1 MFPING
7 AEIWRNKITEA
18 LKETF
23 DELPQEASY
32 PHIYTAAA
40 TVVRR
45 ILAERSSTA
54 VARHSSHGDKQVY
67 YLSME
72 FLMGRSLKNN
82 LYNLGIAKEFEEAIA
97 SFGVSPENIY
107 SNEPDAGLGNGG
119 LGRLA
124 ACFLDGLATIGKPA
138 MGYSICY
145 EYGIFR
151 QMLTDGWQSEKPDE
165 WLPGGKVW
173 LTEQAEKSV
182 EVHFGGEIEEQWCDG
197 YHRVIHKNY
206 ESVKAVPYDIFVP
219 GYHSPDVSR
228 LRLWKAEAPAID
240 MELFN
245 KGLYP
250 EAFRRMAMAK
260 AISSILYPD
269 DSHMEGKLLRLKQQY
284 FLVCASISDLVSKH
298 LSTYGTLES
307 LPEKAT
313 VHINDT
319 HPTMAIPELMR
330 ILLDECGY
338 PWEKAAD
345 ICFQLFSYTNHT
357 VLPEALER
365 WDVGMFRSLL
375 PRIYTIINEFDRRL
389 KIELCEKGFS
399 IGEIQRMAIVE
410 NGEVRMANLCVFC
423 CHSVNGVSAHHL
435 TVMKNSVFSDLYRA
449 FPERFTSVTNGIAA
463 RRWLCCANPELS
475 SFVKKYAGEDY
486 EYDFHKMSILK
497 NHVNDAN
504 ALSEFELVKRRRK
517 EIFASEIYDVTGRS
531 IDPSSIFDVQAKRL
545 HEYKRQHLNALRIIA
560 LLNETDANPNADIYP
575 RTFIFG
581 AKAAPGYYIAKR
593 IIKLLWCIGR
603 ELSQSRAKDIL
614 RLCFLENY
622 SVTTSEMLMPAADIS
637 EQISLA
643 GTEAS
648 GTGNMKLMLGGAV
661 TLGTLDGANV
671 EIMEAVGEENFIRF
685 GMDSSEVC
693 ALRKRGYRPTDFI
706 DSDPEL
712 KSVLE
717 RLRHGIAGENF
728 SDLAD
733 LIENNDYYM
742 AAADFRSYMQAQLHA
757 QNLYLDRDVWNRM
770 CLTNVAAAPEFFVDR
785 TVSEYCKKI
794 WGM

>member
-1 MFPING
+1 MNG
-7 AEIWRNKITEA
+7 TELWRSKIAEA
-18 LKETF
+18 LRENF
-23 DELPQEASY
+23 GELPENANYS
-32 PHIYTAAA
+32 HIYNASAA
-40 TVVRR
+40 VVRR
-45 ILAERSSTA
+45 LLAERSSTA
-54 VARHSSHGDKQVY
+54 AARHTSRGDKQVY
-67 YLSME
+67 YMSME
-72 FLMGRSLKNN
+72 FLMGRSLKND
-82 LYNLGIAKEFEEAIA
+82 LYNLGVNEEFEAALA

-107 SNEPDAGLGNGG
+107 AQEPDAGLGNGG

-151 QMLTDGWQSEKPDE
+151 QKLTEGWQSEKPDE

-173 LTEQAEKSV
+173 LTEQAEKAV
-182 EVHFGGEIEEQWCDG
+182 EVNFGGEIEEQWCDG

-250 EAFRRMAMAK
+250 DAFRKVAMAK

-269 DSHMEGKLLRLKQQY
+269 DSHREGKLLRLKQQY
-284 FLVCASISDLVSKH
+284 FLVCASVSDIVSRH
-298 LSTYGTLES
+298 LATYGTLEN
-307 LPEKAT
+307 LPEKAAI
-313 VHINDT
+313 HINDT
-319 HPTMAIPELMR
+319 HPTMAIPEIMR

-345 ICFQLFSYTNHT
+345 ICFRLFSYTNHT

-365 WDVGMFRSLL
+365 WDIGMFRSLL

-389 KIELCEKGFS
+389 RLELCEKGFS
-399 IGEIQRMAIVE
+399 IGEIPSMAIVE
-410 NGEVRMANLCVFC
+410 NGEIRMANLCVYC

-435 TVMKNSVFSDLYRA
+435 TVMKNSVFADLYRA

-475 SFVKKYAGEDY
+475 AFVKKHAGADY
-486 EYDFHKMSILK
+486 EYDFRKMSMLK
-497 NHVNDAN
+497 NCADDKGVLREFDA
-504 ALSEFELVKRRRK
+504 VKRRRK
-517 EIFASEIYDVTGRS
+517 ELFASENCDICGHF
-531 IDPSSIFDVQAKRL
+531 IDPTSIFDVQAKRL

-560 LLNETDANPNADIYP
+560 LLNEIEANPNADIYP

-581 AKAAPGYYIAKR
+581 AKAAPGYYVAKR
-593 IIKLLWCIGR
+593 IIKLIWCIGQ
-603 ELSQSRAKDIL
+603 ELSKSAAKDIL
-614 RLCFLENY
+614 HLCFLENY

-648 GTGNMKLMLGGAV
+648 GTSNMKLMLGGAV
-661 TLGTLDGANV
+661 TLGTLDGANI
-671 EIMEAVGEENFIRF
+671 EIMNAAGEENFIRF
-685 GMDSSEVC
+685 GMDSGEVD
-693 ALRKRGYRPTDFI
+693 ALRARGYRPSEFI
-706 DSDPEL
+706 ERDPEL
-712 KSVLE
+712 KVVIE
-717 RLRHGIAGENF
+717 RLRRGIAGENF
-728 SDLAD
+728 SDLAN
-733 LIENNDYYM
+733 LIEKQDFYM
-742 AAADFRSYMQAQLHA
+742 AAADFRSYMDAQQRA
-757 QNLYLDRDVWNRM
+757 QNLYLDRDRWNRM
-770 CLTNVAAAPEFFVDR
+770 CLMNVAAAPEFFVDR
-785 TVSEYCKKI
+785 TVEEYCERI
-794 WGM
+794 WNM

>member
-1 MFPING
+1 MIFING
-7 AEIWRNKITEA
+7 AYLWRNKIAEV
-18 LKETF
+18 LKENF
-23 DELPQEASY
+23 NELPEEADYS
-32 PHIYTAAA
+32 HIYNAAA

-45 ILAERSSTA
+45 LLAERSSTA
-54 VARHSSHGDKQVY
+54 AARHSSHGDKQIY
-67 YLSME
+67 YMSME
-72 FLMGRSLKNN
+72 FLMGRSLKND
-82 LYNLGIAKEFEEAIA
+82 LYNLGINEEFEAALA

-107 SNEPDAGLGNGG
+107 DQEPDAGLGNGG

-151 QMLTDGWQSEKPDE
+151 QLLTEGWQSEKPDE

-173 LTEQAEKSV
+173 LTEQAEKAV
-182 EVHFGGEIEEQWCDG
+182 EVHFGGEIEEWWCDG

-206 ESVKAVPYDIFVP
+206 DSVKAVPYDIFVP

-228 LRLWKAEAPAID
+228 LRLWKSEAPAID

-250 EAFRRMAMAK
+250 DAFRKVAMAK

-269 DSHMEGKLLRLKQQY
+269 DSHLEGKLLRLKQQY
-284 FLVCASISDLVSKH
+284 FLVCASVSDIVTRH
-298 LSTYGTLES
+298 LATYGTLEN
-307 LPEKAT
+307 LPEKAAI
-313 VHINDT
+313 HINDT
-319 HPTMAIPELMR
+319 HPAMAVPELMR

-338 PWEKAAD
+338 SWEKAAD
-345 ICFQLFSYTNHT
+345 ICFRLFSYTNHT
-357 VLPEALER
+357 VLPEALEH
-365 WDVGMFRSLL
+365 WDTGMFRSLL

-389 KIELCEKGFS
+389 RLELCEKGFS
-399 IGEIQRMAIVE
+399 IGEIRRMAIVE
-410 NGEVRMANLCVFC
+410 NNEIRMANLCVYC

-435 TVMKNSVFSDLYRA
+435 TVMKSSVFSDLYSA
-449 FPERFTSVTNGIAA
+449 FPNRFTSVTNGIAA

-475 SFVKKYAGEDY
+475 AFVKKYAGDDY
-486 EYDFHKMSILK
+486 EYDFQKMSMLK
-497 NHVNDAN
+497 KHADDKS
-504 ALSEFELVKRRRK
+504 ALSEFDNVKRRRK
-517 EIFASEIYDVTGRS
+517 EIFASEIYDVNGHS

-545 HEYKRQHLNALRIIA
+545 HEYKRQHLNAMRIIA
-560 LLNETDANPNADIYP
+560 LLNKLEANPNAEVYP

-593 IIKLLWCIGR
+593 IIKLIWCIGQ
-603 ELSQSRAKDIL
+603 ELSKSPAKDLL

-661 TLGTLDGANV
+661 TLGTLDGANI
-671 EIMEAVGEENFIRF
+671 EIMQTAGEENFIRF
-685 GMDSSEVC
+685 GMSSSEVS
-693 ALRKRGYRPTDFI
+693 ALRKQGYRPSDFI
-706 DSDPEL
+706 NSDPEL
-712 KSVLE
+712 KAVIE
-717 RLRHGIAGENF
+717 RLRRGVAGENF

-733 LIENNDYYM
+733 LIENQDHYM
-742 AAADFRSYMQAQLHA
+742 SAADFQSYMKAQTRA
-757 QNLYLDRDVWNRM
+757 QELYLERDLWNKM
-770 CLTNVAAAPEFFVDR
+770 CLMNVAAAPEFFVDR
-785 TVSEYCKKI
+785 TVGEYCEKI
-794 WGM
+794 WGI

>member
-1 MFPING
+1 MNG
-7 AEIWRNKITEA
+7 AELWRNKITET
-18 LKETF
+18 LRTDF
-23 DELPQEASY
+23 GELPENANYS
-32 PHIYTAAA
+32 HIYSACAS
-40 TVVRR
+40 VVRR
-45 ILAERSSTA
+45 LLAERSSVA
-54 VARHSSHGDKQVY
+54 AARHTSRGDKQVY
-67 YLSME
+67 YMSME
-72 FLMGRSLKNN
+72 FLMGRSLKND
-82 LYNLGIAKEFEEAIA
+82 LYNLGIADEFEAALA
-97 SFGVSPENIY
+97 SLGVSPENIY
-107 SNEPDAGLGNGG
+107 AQEPDAGLGNGG

-173 LTEQAEKSV
+173 LTEQAEKAV
-182 EVHFGGEIEEQWCDG
+182 EVNFGGEIEEQWCDG

-245 KGLYP
+245 RGLYP
-250 EAFRRMAMAK
+250 DAFRKVAMAK

-269 DSHMEGKLLRLKQQY
+269 DSHREGKLLRLKQQY
-284 FLVCASISDLVSKH
+284 FLVCASVSDIVSRH
-298 LSTYGTLES
+298 LSTYGTLEN
-307 LPEKAT
+307 LPEKAAI
-313 VHINDT
+313 HINDT

-338 PWEKAAD
+338 PWEKAAH
-345 ICFQLFSYTNHT
+345 ICFRLFSYTNHT

-365 WDVGMFRSLL
+365 WDIGMFRTLL

-389 KIELCEKGFS
+389 RLELREKGFS
-399 IGEIQRMAIVE
+399 IEEIMRMAIVE
-410 NGEVRMANLCVFC
+410 NGEIRMANLCVYC

-475 SFVKKYAGEDY
+475 SFVKKHAGEDY
-486 EYDFHKMSILK
+486 EYDFYKMSMLK
-497 NHVNDAN
+497 NHVGDKGV
-504 ALSEFELVKRRRK
+504 LDEFGAVKRRRK
-517 EIFASEIYDVTGRS
+517 EIFASEIFDVSGQY

-545 HEYKRQHLNALRIIA
+545 HEYKRQHLNAMRIIA
-560 LLNETDANPNADIYP
+560 LLNEIEANPNADIYP

-593 IIKLLWCIGR
+593 IIKLIWCIGQ
-603 ELSQSRAKDIL
+603 ELSESRAKDIL

-661 TLGTLDGANV
+661 TLGTLDGANI
-671 EIMEAVGEENFIRF
+671 EIMNAAGEENFIRF
-685 GMDSSEVC
+685 GMDSGEVDV
-693 ALRKRGYRPTDFI
+693 LRARGYRPSEFI
-706 DSDPEL
+706 ERDPEL
-712 KSVLE
+712 KAVIE
-717 RLRHGIAGENF
+717 RL
-728 SDLAD
+728 
-733 LIENNDYYM
+733 
-742 AAADFRSYMQAQLHA
+742 
-757 QNLYLDRDVWNRM
+757 
-770 CLTNVAAAPEFFVDR
+770 
-785 TVSEYCKKI
+785 
-794 WGM
+794 

>member
-1 MFPING
+1 MNG
-7 AEIWRNKITEA
+7 AELWRNKITET
-18 LKETF
+18 LRTDF
-23 DELPQEASY
+23 GELPENANYS
-32 PHIYTAAA
+32 HIYSACAS
-40 TVVRR
+40 VVRR
-45 ILAERSSTA
+45 LLAERSSVA
-54 VARHSSHGDKQVY
+54 AARHASRGDKQVY
-67 YLSME
+67 YMSME

-82 LYNLGIAKEFEEAIA
+82 LYNLGIADEFEAALA
-97 SFGVSPENIY
+97 SLGVSPENIY
-107 SNEPDAGLGNGG
+107 AQEPDAGLGNGG

-173 LTEQAEKSV
+173 LTEQAEKAV
-182 EVHFGGEIEEQWCDG
+182 EVNFGGEIEEQWCDG

-245 KGLYP
+245 RGLYP
-250 EAFRRMAMAK
+250 DAFRKVAMAK

-269 DSHMEGKLLRLKQQY
+269 DSHREGKLLRLKQQY
-284 FLVCASISDLVSKH
+284 FLVCASVSDIVSRH
-298 LSTYGTLES
+298 LSTYGTLEN
-307 LPEKAT
+307 LPEKAAI
-313 VHINDT
+313 HINDT

-338 PWEKAAD
+338 PWEKAAH
-345 ICFQLFSYTNHT
+345 ICFRLFSYTNHT

-365 WDVGMFRSLL
+365 WDIGMFRTLL

-389 KIELCEKGFS
+389 RLELREKGFS
-399 IGEIQRMAIVE
+399 IEEIMRMAIVE
-410 NGEVRMANLCVFC
+410 NGEIRMANLCVYC

-475 SFVKKYAGEDY
+475 SFVKKHAGEDY
-486 EYDFHKMSILK
+486 EYDFYKMSMLK
-497 NHVNDAN
+497 NRVGDKGV
-504 ALSEFELVKRRRK
+504 LDEFGAVKRRRK
-517 EIFASEIYDVTGRS
+517 EIFASEVFDVSGRY

-545 HEYKRQHLNALRIIA
+545 HEYKRQHLNAMRIIA
-560 LLNETDANPNADIYP
+560 LLNEIEANPNADIYP

-593 IIKLLWCIGR
+593 IIKLIWCIGQ
-603 ELSQSRAKDIL
+603 ELSESRAKDIL

-661 TLGTLDGANV
+661 TLGTLDGANI
-671 EIMEAVGEENFIRF
+671 EIMNAAGEENFIRF
-685 GMDSSEVC
+685 GMDSGEVDSLR
-693 ALRKRGYRPTDFI
+693 ALGYRPSDFI
-706 DSDPEL
+706 NRDPEL
-712 KSVLE
+712 KAVIE
-717 RLRHGIAGENF
+717 RLRRGISGENF

-733 LIENNDYYM
+733 LIEKQDFYM
-742 AAADFRSYMQAQLHA
+742 AAADFRSYMEAQERA
-757 QNLYLDRDVWNRM
+757 QKLYLDRDQWNRM
-770 CLTNVAAAPEFFVDR
+770 CLMNVAAAPEFFVDR
-785 TVSEYCKKI
+785 TVEEYCNRI
-794 WGM
+794 WDM